1 MSIYYFQIFL
11 LSKAKKILMIKCEKK
26 KKSCSKCSVFCCASI
41 FLIFIRG
48 LERFPIAGCV
58 VGEEMIRE
66 KVYGRSSQLN
76 NSKTPGFKRKNS
88 LEEDFKILGLL
99 VTLNKELCFQV
110 GTARRYY
117 SSDYHFDETNVL
129 AVVNYISA

>member
-41 FLIFIRG
+41 FLIFIWG
-48 LERFPIAGCV
+48 LFPIVGCV

-66 KVYGRSSQLN
+66 KVYGRSSWLN

-88 LEEDFKILGLL
+88 LEKYLKILGLL
-99 VTLNKELCFQV
+99 VNLNKELCFQV
-110 GTARRYY
+110 GTACRYY